1 MPETRLSTL
10 KQDDLRLFL
19 EVAELGSFTRA
30 AALRGTAQSR
40 VSKQIASLEARC
52 GSALFRRTGRGVVPT
67 ELGTRIEARVRAWLH
82 DSDQLL
88 AEIRA
93 DAGVPMGEV
102 RLAVLPSAA
111 HPLMTHVSQR
121 LRAEFPRIRLNVR
134 EGQGSELDAL
144 LDTGSVEMAILFRHQ
159 RPSGDEK
166 LLATASTWLVSR
178 PGDALT
184 GAPTVDFAQLA
195 GLPLILPRKP
205 AHWRAVLDDTARA
218 KGFTLEAALEAD
230 SLTIQTQLAMQTPGL
245 YAILGSFA
253 IDAQIRAGGLKASR
267 LQASRIVSPD
277 LRRHVTLAMPRQGQ
291 LTAASKVVSRLIQE
305 TVAQWGNQLSGP
317 DNVPTPRPAKP
328 ETLV

>member
-1 MPETRLSTL
+1 MLETRLSRL
-10 KQDDLRLFL
+10 RQDDLRLFL

-30 AALRGTAQSR
+30 AVLRGTTQSR
-40 VSKQIASLEARC
+40 VSKQIASLEAQC
-52 GSALFRRTGRGVVPT
+52 GSTLFRRTGRGVIT
-67 ELGTRIEARVRAWLH
+67 SELGTRIEGRVRAWLN

-93 DAGVPMGEV
+93 DADVPMGEV
-102 RLAVLPSAA
+102 RLAVLPSAT

-134 EGQGSELDAL
+134 EGQGSELDTL
-144 LDTGSVEMAILFRHQ
+144 LDTGSVDMAILFRHQ

-178 PGDALT
+178 PGDT
-184 GAPTVDFAQLA
+184 VTSFPTIEFAQLA

-230 SLTIQTQLAMQTPGL
+230 SLKIQTELAMQTTGL

-253 IDAQIRAGGLKASR
+253 IDAEIRAGR
-267 LQASRIVSPD
+267 LQASRIVNPD

-291 LTAASKVVSRLIQE
+291 LTRASKVVSRLIRE
-305 TVAQWGNQLSGP
+305 TVASWQHQLNGQTQATVQP
-317 DNVPTPRPAKP
+317 G
-328 ETLV
+328 